1 MEARSDVYRSIGE
14 REPLIIRR
22 VDAIPLGLPLSKPVA
37 MAGVTVRQA
46 LNLVVRIESADGTVG
61 WGEAAS
67 APTMTG
73 DTLGSLLAAV
83 RDHLGPLLVGE
94 DAWTRPALCRK
105 LKRALLGNPGAHSAI
120 EVALLDLAG
129 RSSGLPMVDLVGGP
143 MRVAVAPMWLL
154 GNPTPDEDIAEANVK
169 RAQGF
174 GFFKLKI
181 GTKPMD
187 SEIASKLALRKGL
200 GAATLLCADAN
211 CGLTFGD
218 ACRYVESVRDAGL
231 MFVEQPLAPA
241 DLSALARLTRISS
254 IPIGADEGIHSLAD
268 IAAHERCGAAGVS
281 LKLIKLGGMTTAME
295 AAQLCQRLGLAINV
309 AAKIAESSIAS
320 AAAIHLAC
328 GVPAVD
334 WGVSLTHFYLA
345 EDLAKDA
352 LALSA
357 GTVALPAGPGL
368 GIEVDEAQLERFRL
382 PPSALWG

>member
-1 MEARSDVYRSIGE
+1 
-14 REPLIIRR
+14 
-22 VDAIPLGLPLSKPVA
+22 
-37 MAGVTVRQA
+37 
-46 LNLVVRIESADGTVG
+46 VVRIESADGTVG

-154 GNPTPDEDIAEANVK
+154 GNPTPDEDIAEANAK

-181 GTKPMD
+181 GTKPVD
-187 SEIASKLALRKGL
+187 SEIASTLALRKGL

-211 CGLTFGD
+211 CGLTFGG

-295 AAQLCQRLGLAINV
+295 AAQLCQRRARG
-309 AAKIAESSIAS
+309 
-320 AAAIHLAC
+320 
-328 GVPAVD
+328 
-334 WGVSLTHFYLA
+334 
-345 EDLAKDA
+345 
-352 LALSA
+352 
-357 GTVALPAGPGL
+357 GL
-368 GIEVDEAQLERFRL
+368 GCEPHPFLSRRGPCQGRAGAQRRHGCAA
-382 PPSALWG
+382 SRSGAGD